1 MNVIVNQNVAN
12 KLFQDNWK
20 GKQLDLTLMVDPY
33 ATGVVFTVTGVI
45 EEKDTS
51 ALNVY
56 YDLNGLMEYSKTIT
70 LSDGRPFNQLIE
82 QYGTYYQKEVTYD
95 QIESFIEQYQNKST
109 KVYAPLYSERKD
121 LEDQSRIYRY
131 LFTAFTWI
139 VAILLTISICLFTT
153 KETQSY
159 KKSFAI
165 LISQK
170 IDINLLKKEYVL
182 KKTIPVI
189 VFVVVDFTALV
200 LIHLK
205 VNYLNII
212 PFIVLVGSELI
223 LYLVMLKISLQDMKQ
238 ETISKLLK
246 EMNG

>member
-1 MNVIVNQNVAN
+1 M
-12 KLFQDNWK
+12 
-20 GKQLDLTLMVDPY
+20 
-33 ATGVVFTVTGVI
+33 
-45 EEKDTS
+45 
-51 ALNVY
+51 
-56 YDLNGLMEYSKTIT
+56 
-70 LSDGRPFNQLIE
+70 
-82 QYGTYYQKEVTYD
+82 
-95 QIESFIEQYQNKST
+95 
-109 KVYAPLYSERKD
+109 
-121 LEDQSRIYRY
+121 
-131 LFTAFTWI
+131 
-139 VAILLTISICLFTT
+139 
-153 KETQSY
+153 
-159 KKSFAI
+159 
-165 LISQK
+165 
-170 IDINLLKKEYVL
+170 